1 MKARHPSARTGGTR
15 YFCQFSASRGPVAL
29 RSWGE
34 FGRATFPS
42 RGHLVWRHNGPCPA
56 MARGSEPS
64 CPINRWLTQPYR
76 AIARH
81 PNLAVLGRHL
91 VAMGL
96 RQCSH
101 LPPCPPSGN
110 CAFCGWLL
118 RFAKTDSAG
127 TASYRAGRC
136 HPAVAFRSSTFSNV
150 PYACPV
156 TCRGN
161 SSH

>member
-42 RGHLVWRHNGPCPA
+42 RGHLVRRHHCPGSA
-56 MARGSEPS
+56 MAARSQPS
-64 CPINRWLTQPYR
+64 CPINRWLTQPHLG
-76 AIARH
+76 IARYPH
-81 PNLAVLGRHL
+81 LAVVGRHS
-91 VAMGL
+91 VAVGL

-101 LPPCPPSGN
+101 FAPCPHCRN
-110 CAFCGWLL
+110 CAFCGWLQHV
-118 RFAKTDSAG
+118 AKANPSG
-127 TASYRAGRC
+127 TASRRAGRC
-136 HPAVAFRSSTFSNV
+136 HPAVALRSSTFSHV
-150 PYACPV
+150 THACPISG
-156 TCRGN
+156 RGD